1 MFIDC
6 TPGQFQ
12 ELIANAV
19 NIGYQKALVENGQLK
34 AYLSKADAYRKYGR
48 RQVDRWIREKLVTK
62 VKDGTNSSSIRLD
75 RTELETVAMTSN
87 RMSWFR
93 SYVPDELKDDGKD
106 R

>member
-19 NIGYQKALVENGQLK
+19 NIGYEKALADNGQIK
-34 AYLSKADAYRKYGR
+34 AHLTKAEAYRKYGR
-48 RQVDRWIREKLVTK
+48 RQVDRWLREKLIDK
-62 VKDGTNSSSIRLD
+62 IKDGTNSSSIRLD
-75 RTELETVAMTSN
+75 RTQLETVAMTSN

-93 SYVPDELKDDGKD
+93 NYVPNDFKDEK
-106 R
+106 